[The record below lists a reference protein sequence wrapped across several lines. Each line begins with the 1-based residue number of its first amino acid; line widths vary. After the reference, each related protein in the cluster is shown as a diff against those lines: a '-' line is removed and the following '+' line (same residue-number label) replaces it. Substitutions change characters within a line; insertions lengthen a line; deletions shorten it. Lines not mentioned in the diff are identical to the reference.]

1 MSGRRRWR
9 IRVTRTKTDI
19 KARLAAWWDATL
31 AVNPSVRLYATCR
44 RVLAALIRHADR
56 LAIWRRRP

>member
-44 RVLAALIRHADR
+44 RV
-56 LAIWRRRP
+56 RRP